1 MGQFDES
8 RLDEL
13 LDRFQDLLDE
23 GGSPSVAELC
33 RNCPELRDELARRV
47 ARLARVGRLF
57 EDDPPA
63 PATQPAA
70 GPRSI
75 SSDKTWVSH
84 AGEGVSVVEIPA
96 PPGYEVLEVLGEGGM
111 GVVYKALQVSLNRV
125 VALKMILPGA
135 RARPVDLDRFRAEA
149 RAIAALRHPNIVQVY
164 ETGEFRGLPFFSL
177 EFCEGGPLSA
187 ILKGEPQP
195 PRAAAE
201 AAEVLARA
209 VQYAHEHG
217 IVHRDL
223 KPGNILLTST
233 FQVPSSKSTARNTA
247 VTDRI
252 RGKLELSTWNQELK
266 VTDFGLAKRVD
277 DDSGMTQH
285 GSVMG
290 TPAYMSPE
298 QAFGDTRDV
307 TVAADVHALGAVL
320 YELLTGRPPFQGSSV
335 HETLEQVRHRDPVP
349 VRRLQPKV
357 PADLETIC
365 LKCLEK
371 DPRKRYVGAADLAD
385 DLRRFLDGRPI
396 TARPVGRLAY
406 AWRWARREPKTA
418 TLFAVG
424 TLLAIGLPAL
434 LVGVQVRLSDSA
446 KLLEQEQLAEAAAR
460 ESADTQK
467 YYAAISEA
475 R

>member
-223 KPGNILLTST
+223 KPGNVLLST
-233 FQVPSSKSTARNTA
+233 KVLASSSKSTVPNPSGVA
-247 VTDRI
+247 DRV
-252 RGKLELSTWNQELK
+252 RPSSEGTWNLELK
-266 VTDFGLAKRVD
+266 VSDFGLAKRVD
-277 DDSGMTQH
+277 DNSGRTQH

-298 QAFGDTRDV
+298 QALGNTRHV
-307 TVAADVHALGAVL
+307 TAAADVHALGAVL
-320 YELLTGRPPFQGSSV
+320 YELLTGRPPFQGSTV
-335 HETLEQVRHRDPVP
+335 YETLEQVLQRDPVA

-365 LKCLEK
+365 HKCL
-371 DPRKRYVGAADLAD
+371 
-385 DLRRFLDGRPI
+385 
-396 TARPVGRLAY
+396 
-406 AWRWARREPKTA
+406 
-418 TLFAVG
+418 
-424 TLLAIGLPAL
+424 
-434 LVGVQVRLSDSA
+434 
-446 KLLEQEQLAEAAAR
+446 
-460 ESADTQK
+460 
-467 YYAAISEA
+467 
-475 R
+475 